1 MPKLLVSSAGYSL
14 AKDTAGEKGG
24 AGPVLPVDATESTDA
39 TRADGGRG
47 AGARGG
53 PARREGGDPVK
64 KILIAA
70 LTGVTALVG
79 GVLTAPSLIDWNAYK
94 GMIAER
100 VAAATGRAV
109 DLRGDVGLTLLPSP
123 ALTVRDAR
131 LANPPGAAEPDMAR
145 LKKLDVRVALGPL
158 LSGRIQVESVTLVE
172 PTFVVEVLK
181 GGRLNWD
188 LSGSAAPAAPRG
200 SAADGLAGVISFD
213 QVTIDK
219 GTIQYRDSRSGRSE
233 TLDGVT
239 ARVVAGSLTGPF
251 QVQGDFRFRGVPLHG
266 ELTAGRFTDGA
277 AVPVRAALS
286 MPGTD
291 ATLRFAGIVSGG
303 SGNAGGGGALRA
315 QGDLRAEGGDLGKVM
330 GESAAVARGQ
340 PFNLRATVEAG
351 TSLATLSNLE
361 AQVGDTR
368 ATGTASF
375 RPGDP
380 ARSELTLVVNRLDL
394 DAWLSRAGA
403 LPPLP
408 LPSLNAPS
416 AAGAARGPASSS
428 SATGSAAAPAPSP
441 WALPVGMDGKLDL
454 SVDGLT
460 YNGAVVRQGRLEAS
474 LTNGRLNLD
483 RVSAQLPGG
492 SDLVAAGELTT
503 PGGTPTLD
511 LRMEANADNLRALLA
526 WLKLDAPGVP
536 ADRLRRASLSLR
548 VQGHAHRFELSG
560 LDLRVDGSR
569 LSGAVA
575 YVDRGRPAFGAR
587 LELDRLNLDAYLPP
601 VAPVA
606 TTAPTRAVPPTVAA
620 TASASAV
627 GRTSLPSLSLP
638 SLSWPPLSWL
648 TLADANLDLTIGQI
662 TARGIPA
669 QGVHLDATL
678 AGGSLTLR
686 EARVDDLVGMAGR
699 VDGQV
704 AGLSPLRGVNLA
716 LSAEAANLGAVPRA
730 MPWPHAVPPPER
742 LGSVSVKAR
751 VAGDAARL
759 ALELTAGAAG
769 GTLEA
774 GGSLTALDSRPG
786 ADLKLRASHPELGRL
801 AALLSDRGQ
810 ARAVGPLDLYAEF
823 GGSLAAP
830 SLTNLQG
837 IVAGVPVRGRVSGD
851 LSGPRPRFDAD
862 VQTGDLDIDR
872 LIAAPLVADRPARD
886 AAALAAPAGAEP
898 VGDAG
903 WLRAADGR
911 LAVTATTLTAGGL
924 RVEQPALRATL
935 ADGALTLEQLDG
947 EWLGGQIGLSGRV
960 VAEPGRPPTVEA
972 DVTVVKAD
980 LARVAA
986 GLSAGATGPGALAL
1000 SGGALD
1006 VDMVVTAAGAD
1017 HDALL
1022 RTLSGRGRVA
1032 VVGGTLRGIDLSA
1045 LRDRLS
1051 KVTRPQEV
1059 LGAVIGGGAGGETRI
1074 DRVDGRFTLDQG
1086 TLRTDDTRLSA
1097 QAGEG
1102 VLSGLWALPEDRLD
1116 LGLALRVK
1124 ADPPLPPVTL
1134 RVAGPRTAPTQS
1146 MDMRA
1151 VQEHFAAIAAAAAAA
1166 TTTAPATAPPTG
1178 PVEAKPDAG
1187 EPVPAAKP

>member
-1 MPKLLVSSAGYSL
+1 M
-14 AKDTAGEKGG
+14 
-24 AGPVLPVDATESTDA
+24 
-39 TRADGGRG
+39 
-47 AGARGG
+47 
-53 PARREGGDPVK
+53 K

-109 DLRGDVGLTLLPSP
+109 DLRGDVGLTLLPAP

-131 LANPPGAAEPDMAR
+131 LANPPGSAEPDMAR

-158 LSGRIQVESVTLVE
+158 LSGRIQVESVSLIE

-181 GGRLNWD
+181 DGRLNWD
-188 LSGSAAPAAPRG
+188 LSGSAAPSPSDR
-200 SAADGLAGVISFD
+200 SAADGLVGAISFD
-213 QVTIDK
+213 QVTIDH
-219 GTIQYRDSRSGRSE
+219 GTIQYRDSRTGRSE
-233 TLDGVT
+233 TLDSVN

-303 SGNAGGGGALRA
+303 SGNVGGGGALRA
-315 QGDLRAEGGDLGKVM
+315 QGDLRAEGGDLGKVI
-330 GESAAVARGQ
+330 GGAAAAVRGQ
-340 PFNLRATVEAG
+340 PFNLRASVEAG
-351 TSLATLSNLE
+351 TSLATFSNLE

-368 ATGTASF
+368 ATGMATL

-380 ARSELTLVVNRLDL
+380 TRTELTLVVNRLDL

-403 LPPLP
+403 LPPLSA
-408 LPSLNAPS
+408 LTAPSLTVP
-416 AAGAARGPASSS
+416 AGGARGSAS
-428 SATGSAAAPAPSP
+428 TTVPAPEP
-441 WALPVGMDGKLDL
+441 WALPVGLEGKLDL

-492 SDLVAAGELTT
+492 SDVVAAGEVTT
-503 PGGTPTLD
+503 PGGAPTLD
-511 LRMEANADNLRALLA
+511 LRMEANADNLRALLD
-526 WLKLDAPGVP
+526 WLKLDVRGVP
-536 ADRLRRASLSLR
+536 PDRLRRASLSVR

-601 VAPVA
+601 VAPGAPA
-606 TTAPTRAVPPTVAA
+606 TPTRALPPTVATTTPSA
-620 TASASAV
+620 TAGA
-627 GRTSLPSLSLP
+627 GRIGL
-638 SLSWPPLSWL
+638 PPLSWL

-662 TARGIPA
+662 TVRGIPA

-678 AGGSLTLR
+678 AGGGLTVR
-686 EARVDDLVGMAGR
+686 EAKVADLVGLTGR

-704 AGLSPLRGVNLA
+704 TALSPLRGVNLA
-716 LSAEAANLGAVPRA
+716 LTAEAASLSGVPRA
-730 MPWPHAVPPPER
+730 MPWPHNVPPPER

-769 GTLEA
+769 GRLEA
-774 GGSLTALDSRPG
+774 GGALTTLDSRPG

-801 AALLSDRGQ
+801 AALFTDRGQ
-810 ARAVGPLDLYAEF
+810 ARAVGPLDLYAEI
-823 GGSLAAP
+823 GGSLTAP
-830 SLTNLQG
+830 TVGNLQG
-837 IVAGVPVRGRVSGD
+837 IVAGVPLRGRIGGD
-851 LSGPRPRFDAD
+851 LSGPRPRFEAD
-862 VQTGDLDIDR
+862 VQTGDLDLDR
-872 LIAAPLVADRPARD
+872 LVAAPLVGETPARD
-886 AAALAAPAGAEP
+886 AAASAAPSAPDLAGETA
-898 VGDAG
+898 
-903 WLRAADGR
+903 WLRMADGA
-911 LAVTATTLTAGGL
+911 LALTATAVTAGGL

-935 ADGALTLEQLDG
+935 ADGTLTLEQLDG

-960 VAEPGRPPTVEA
+960 VAAPGRPPAVEA

-980 LARVAA
+980 LARLTTALTA
-986 GLSAGATGPGALAL
+986 GTDGPSPGGLAL
-1000 SGGALD
+1000 SGGAVD
-1006 VDMVVTAAGAD
+1006 VDMAVTATGDDRA
-1017 HDALL
+1017 ALL
-1022 RTLSGRGRVA
+1022 RSLSGRGRVA
-1032 VVGGTLRGIDLSA
+1032 VVGSTLRGVDLAA
-1045 LRDRLS
+1045 LRDRLGS
-1051 KVTRPQEV
+1051 VTRPQEV
-1059 LGAVIGGGAGGETRI
+1059 LGAVIGAGGGGETRI
-1074 DRVDGRFTLDQG
+1074 DRADGRFTLDHG

-1097 QAGEG
+1097 AAGEG
-1102 VLSGLWALPEDRLD
+1102 VLSGLWVLPEDRLD
-1116 LGLALRVK
+1116 LGLSLRVK
-1124 ADPPLPPVTL
+1124 ADPAVPPLTL
-1134 RVAGPRTAPTQS
+1134 RVAGPRAAPTQS

-1166 TTTAPATAPPTG
+1166 APPASPSASAPAVDAKPEAGG
-1178 PVEAKPDAG
+1178 PVKP
-1187 EPVPAAKP
+1187 